1 MEYNRYN
8 QSNQGNKSK
17 THVISNKEKYKYF
30 NNEAPSQQEKGKEAV
45 QKTYIQNPKNKI
57 TQIKKENPQK
67 KKYAYDYSNKQIEP
81 NTKIGS
87 NIEKNKRAND
97 KISES
102 GNKNTS
108 GSVATNNEKI
118 NDSGKKYNTEIKSNI
133 NKINIKEQQNEEYKP
148 YSTILKIESGIDLS
162 HDKLGQK

>member
-1 MEYNRYN
+1 MEDNRYN
-8 QSNQGNKSK
+8 EPKQGNKLK
-17 THVISNKEKYKYF
+17 THAYSHNEKNKYS
-30 NNEAPSQQEKGKEAV
+30 NNEFPSQQKKGKEAV
-45 QKTYIQNPKNKI
+45 PKTYTQKTKYKI
-57 TQIKKENPQK
+57 TQIKNENPQK
-67 KKYAYDYSNKQIEP
+67 KKYTYEYSNKQIEP
-81 NTKIGS
+81 NTKIGP
-87 NIEKNKRAND
+87 NIEKNEHAND

-108 GSVATNNEKI
+108 GSVTTNNEKI

-162 HDKLGQK
+162 HDKLGKK

>member
-17 THVISNKEKYKYF
+17 THVFSNKEKNKYF

-45 QKTYIQNPKNKI
+45 QKTYIQNPKIKI
-57 TQIKKENPQK
+57 QIKKEDQQK
-67 KKYAYDYSNKQIEP
+67 KNYTNVYSNKQIEP

>member
-1 MEYNRYN
+1 M
-8 QSNQGNKSK
+8 
-17 THVISNKEKYKYF
+17 
-30 NNEAPSQQEKGKEAV
+30 
-45 QKTYIQNPKNKI
+45 
-57 TQIKKENPQK
+57 
-67 KKYAYDYSNKQIEP
+67 P

-87 NIEKNKRAND
+87 NIEKNNRAND

-133 NKINIKEQQNEEYKP
+133 KEQQNEEYKP